1 MRGPMK
7 GTSKPVSTV
16 NENDLRQQLAER
28 DEKIHLLKEAQNEAE
43 KEADKQKE
51 ELAAQG
57 KSIELLMQNFNVSD
71 ANSTSTTPTSHVLG

>member
-7 GTSKPVSTV
+7 GTSKSVSTV
-16 NENDLRQQLAER
+16 NEDDLRQQLAER
-28 DEKIHLLKEAQNEAE
+28 DEKICLLKEAQNEAK

-57 KSIELLMQNFNVSD
+57 KSIELLMQKFNVSD
-71 ANSTSTTPTSHVLG
+71 ANSTSTTPMSFALG

>member
-16 NENDLRQQLAER
+16 NEDDLQQQLVER
-28 DEKIHLLKEAQNEAE
+28 DNEIRLLKEAQNEVK

-51 ELAAQG
+51 ELTAQG
-57 KSIELLMQNFNVSD
+57 KSIELLMQ
-71 ANSTSTTPTSHVLG
+71 TPPQQAQRLML